1 MPKNDT
7 KTIDRPSPI
16 RRPEPIPGL
25 PGIYHSPPDS
35 WPGLSRR
42 TYVGRR

>member
-1 MPKNDT
+1 MSKTDT
-7 KTIDRPSPI
+7 NTVTRPEPI

-25 PGIYHSPPDS
+25 PGIYHSPVGS